1 MRYFSLIV
9 LLLVLSVSCLGQ
21 EVKPEGKSKPKLRTT
36 PAKPRAAKA
45 KSASK
50 PEPQTKA
57 GQSKPAEIKPQDKPK
72 AETTPAKSDSTKARP
87 ADKEKS
93 QASDSKPNPT
103 QDESKGKPAA
113 QTKAAPSKQTKAG
126 SKDKPKPDTAKQS
139 GATKA
144 AIKAKPK
151 TIKAETGKAKRV
163 KVESK
168 DKSKQTAVEPKEKQ
182 KTLTPNPPTQTAPV
196 KSKAD
201 AVSVKPKADDVPV
214 KPKTDAVSVKP
225 KPAPKTGFQPCDLKD
240 APAIRSLRLGMSR
253 REVDGIIPTAGRV
266 KYINS
271 STITAYPDAASGFE
285 NIGQV
290 TAQFDED
297 RLNVLEIDYDRSAV
311 QWKSVEEFAG
321 NLSDNLKLPRNA
333 WDFRF
338 KKWNR
343 AEMKCK
349 GFSLKINSE
358 MNELTLENSDSP
370 AASGQEASGNKKS
383 FKP

>member
-9 LLLVLSVSCLGQ
+9 LLLVLSVACLGQ

-36 PAKPRAAKA
+36 PAKPRATKA
-45 KSASK
+45 KSA
-50 PEPQTKA
+50 TKTQPSA
-57 GQSKPAEIKPQDKPK
+57 EQSKAADVKPQEKTK
-72 AETTPAKSDSTKARP
+72 AETTPAKSDSTP
-87 ADKEKS
+87 AKSPDKPKS
-93 QASDSKPNPT
+93 QTAESKSNQPP
-103 QDESKGKPAA
+103 DESKP
-113 QTKAAPSKQTKAG
+113 KAV
-126 SKDKPKPDTAKQS
+126 SKDKPPTETKAGQSKTSKAKTAKQT

-144 AIKAKPK
+144 ASKAKPK
-151 TIKAETGKAKRV
+151 RTKAET
-163 KVESK
+163 K
-168 DKSKQTAVEPKEKQ
+168 DKSNQTAVEPKEKQ

-196 KSKAD
+196 KPALEKPPVKAKTD
-201 AVSVKPKADDVPV
+201 AVSVKPKAGDTGV
-214 KPKTDAVSVKP
+214 KPKTETVAAKT

-253 REVDGIIPTAGRV
+253 RDVDRIIPTEGRV
-266 KYINS
+266 NYINS
-271 STITAYPDAASGFE
+271 STITAYPDASSGFE

-290 TAQFDED
+290 TAQFNED
-297 RLNVLEIDYDRSAV
+297 RLNVLEIDYDRRAV
-311 QWKSVEEFAG
+311 QWKSVEEFAV
-321 NLSDNLKLPRNA
+321 NLSDNLKLPRHA

-370 AASGQEASGNKKS
+370 GGTEQEASGNKKA

>member
-9 LLLVLSVSCLGQ
+9 LLLVLSVAACFGQ

-45 KSASK
+45 KSAPK
-50 PEPQTKA
+50 TQPTAE
-57 GQSKPAEIKPQDKPK
+57 QSKAADVKPQEKTK
-72 AETTPAKSDSTKARP
+72 AETTPAKSDPAPTKP
-87 ADKEKS
+87 QDKPKS
-93 QASDSKPNPT
+93 QTAESKSNQP
-103 QDESKGKPAA
+103 QDESKP
-113 QTKAAPSKQTKAG
+113 KAE
-126 SKDKPKPDTAKQS
+126 SKDKPATQTKAVKSKTSKSKTAKQT
-139 GATKA
+139 GTTKTATR
-144 AIKAKPK
+144 AKSK
-151 TIKAETGKAKRV
+151 RTKAET
-163 KVESK
+163 K

-196 KSKAD
+196 KPALEKVPVKSKPET
-201 AVSVKPKADDVPV
+201 VSVKPKTDETQVKPKPDVVAV
-214 KPKTDAVSVKP
+214 KPKT
-225 KPAPKTGFQPCDLKD
+225 APKTGFQPCALQD
-240 APAIRSLRLGMSR
+240 APAIRNLRLGMSR
-253 REVDGIIPTAGRV
+253 KDADQIIPTAGRV
-266 KYINS
+266 NYINS
-271 STITAYPDAASGFE
+271 STITAYPDAARGFE

-311 QWKSVEEFAG
+311 QWKSVEEFAV

-358 MNELTLENSDSP
+358 MNELTLENSGSSG
-370 AASGQEASGNKKS
+370 ASEQEASGGKKA